1 MQEMIQIAASLIGSL
16 GFAALYNLH
25 GKKLWIAGVG
35 GMICWGSYLGFLAL
49 IQNGFMTNLLATVAA
64 TTYAEMMARVQKTP
78 VTVYLISAII
88 PMVPGGT
95 LYYTMNYAIAK
106 EWDLFYS
113 YGQKTLMIAAAMAG
127 GIMIVS
133 SFFRM
138 YSQIRDYYKKRKSCQ
153 KT

>member
-1 MQEMIQIAASLIGSL
+1 MQEIIQIAASFIGSL

-35 GMICWGSYLGFLAL
+35 GMICWGSYLGFLNL
-49 IQNGFMTNLLATVAA
+49 IQNGFITNLLATVVA
-64 TTYAEMMARVQKTP
+64 TAYAEVMARVQKTP

-106 EWDLFYS
+106 EWDLFYR
-113 YGQKTLMIAAAMAG
+113 YGQKTLMIAAAMAR
-127 GIMIVS
+127 GIMIAS
-133 SFFRM
+133 SLFQM
-138 YSQIRDYYKKRKSCQ
+138 YSQIRVYYKKRKSCQ